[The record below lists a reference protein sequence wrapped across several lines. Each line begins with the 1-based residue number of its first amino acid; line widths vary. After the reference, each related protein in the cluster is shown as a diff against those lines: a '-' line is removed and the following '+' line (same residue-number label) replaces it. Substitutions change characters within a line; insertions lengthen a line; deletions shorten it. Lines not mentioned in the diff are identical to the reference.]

1 MNERESRDPG
11 VRVRVT
17 GPPRRRTP
25 TARTRD
31 IDAETRLGGMY
42 MGSLLREQL
51 RLALRVLGLLGL
63 GVGLLPLLFH
73 LAPGLGGV
81 RVLGLPVGLLL
92 LGVVAY
98 PFLFGLGWFYV
109 RRAER
114 NEQDFADLMA
124 ER

>member
-1 MNERESRDPG
+1 VSEREPPA
-11 VRVRVT
+11 RVRVS
-17 GPPRRRTP
+17 GPPRRSTP
-25 TARTRD
+25 SARTSD

-73 LAPGLGGV
+73 LVPGLGGV
-81 RVLGLPVGLLL
+81 RVLGLPLGWLL
-92 LGVVAY
+92 LGVVVY
-98 PFLFGLGWFYV
+98 PFLLGLGWCYV

-114 NEQDFADLMA
+114 NERDFADLMG
-124 ER
+124 ERWTP